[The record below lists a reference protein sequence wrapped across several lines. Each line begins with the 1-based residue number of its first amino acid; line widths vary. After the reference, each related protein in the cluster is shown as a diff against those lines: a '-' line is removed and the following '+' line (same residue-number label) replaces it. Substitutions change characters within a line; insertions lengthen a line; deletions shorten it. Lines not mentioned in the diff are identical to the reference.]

1 MSRTFTLAQ
10 IAKWIDG
17 VVRGDA
23 GTRIDGVAGI
33 HEAGPGQITWLSHE
47 RYAEDLR
54 VSRAGAVVVPSGYGG
69 TPMPAVLVAD
79 PELAMIEVLG
89 RFAPPVPRPEVG
101 VHPSAWVADGVELGR
116 DVRVGPLAVIGSGA
130 VIGDRTV
137 LHAGVF
143 VGEETRLGEDCE
155 IWPGVVI
162 RERCRLGDRVII
174 HPNTTIGADGFGYV
188 FSAGR
193 HLKIPQ
199 IGTVE
204 IESDVEIGAGCA
216 VDRGKFGATRI
227 GAGTKIDNQV
237 QVGHNVRIGPGCIVV
252 AQCGIAGSARLGTG
266 VVLGGKVGVRDHV
279 VLHDGVRAAACAC
292 ISKDV
297 PAGTT
302 VIGVPAV
309 EHRQFL
315 RDRTAVR
322 RVPGLVEQ
330 LEALARRVDQLEAA
344 ADD

>member
-23 GTRIDGVAGI
+23 ATRIDGVAGI
-33 HEAGPGQITWLSHE
+33 REAGPGQITWLSDD
-47 RYAEDLR
+47 RYAADLR
-54 VSRAGAVVVPSGYGG
+54 VSRAGAVVVPSGYGE

-79 PELAMIEVLG
+79 PERAMVEVLG
-89 RFAPPVPRPEVG
+89 RFAPPVPRPEPG
-101 VHPSAWVADGVELGR
+101 VHPTAILGEEVVLGR
-116 DVRVGPLAVIGSGA
+116 EVRIGPHVVVGRGA
-130 VIGDRTV
+130 AIGDRTV

-143 VGEETRLGEDCE
+143 VGDQTVLGQDCE
-155 IWPGVVI
+155 IWPQVVI
-162 RERCRLGDRVII
+162 RERCRLGDRVVV
-174 HPNTTIGADGFGYV
+174 HPNTTIGSDGFGYV
-188 FSAGR
+188 FAGGR
-193 HLKIPQ
+193 HVKIPQ

-204 IESDVEIGAGCA
+204 IESDVEIGANCS

-237 QVGHNVRIGPGCIVV
+237 QVAHNVRIGPGCIVV

-279 VLHDGVRAAACAC
+279 VLHDGAQAAACAC

-297 PAGTT
+297 PAGST
-302 VIGVPAV
+302 VIGIPAV

-315 RDRTAVR
+315 RDRTSLR
-322 RVPGLVEQ
+322 RVPGLLEQ